1 MNMDW
6 ITDTVR
12 RVAAANGLEAGLL
25 LLDATTAQQ
34 LLDLAGFAAHDSGER
49 TNAPLLCFVL
59 GRATALGASL
69 EELDEA
75 LRGGEQA

>member
-1 MNMDW
+1 MDW
-6 ITDTVR
+6 ISDTIR
-12 RVAAANGLEAGLL
+12 SLAAATGIDAGAL

-34 LLDLAGFAAHDSGER
+34 LLDLAGFAAHESGDR

-75 LRGGEQA
+75 LRGGERE

>member
-1 MNMDW
+1 MDW
-6 ITDTVR
+6 ITETVL
-12 RVAAANGLEAGLL
+12 RVAAANGIDPAAL

-34 LLDLAGFAAHDSGER
+34 LLDLAGFAAHESGER

-69 EELDEA
+69 DELEEA
-75 LRGGEQA
+75 LRRGGEPE

>member
-1 MNMDW
+1 MDW
-6 ITDTVR
+6 ISDTIR
-12 RVAAANGLEAGLL
+12 RLATASGIDAGSL

-34 LLDLAGFAAHDSGER
+34 LLDLAGFAAHESGDR

-75 LRGGEQA
+75 LRGVERE

>member
-1 MNMDW
+1 MDW
-6 ITDTVR
+6 ITDTIR
-12 RVAAANGLEAGLL
+12 RLAAANGIDAGSL

-34 LLDLAGFAAHDSGER
+34 LLDLAGFAAHESGDR

-75 LRGGEQA
+75 LRGGERE